1 MIPRPQIDFQ
11 RTPVTLIVAAVAV
24 ALELA
29 SMLRPELRDYYLD
42 DLKLGML
49 STIWE
54 GEVWR
59 PLTSS
64 LLHVNLIHAA
74 FNVYWLVTFGTV
86 LEPYFG
92 SYRYFGLLVLL
103 AYVSAMPQFLL
114 SNLDTPLDAQHGAVG
129 LSGVGYGLFGLL
141 WVGRRWRT
149 DFGDVCN
156 DDTVRLFVLW
166 FFLCVALTY
175 LHIMP
180 IGNVAHGAGLLFGA
194 LYAEA
199 ALARRRRRLW
209 IAAAAI
215 ASLLVLATVI
225 AAPGHPLYQKHRD
238 EQQRREIW
246 HAIQQLRR
254 PGQPEP

>member
-29 SMLRPELRDYYLD
+29 CTLRPELREYYQR

-49 STIWE
+49 STIWS

-64 LLHVNLIHAA
+64 LLHVNLMHAA

-92 SYRYFGLLVLL
+92 SYRYLGLLVLL

-114 SNLDTPLDAQHGAVG
+114 SNLDTPLDAQRTAVG

-149 DFGDVCN
+149 DFRDVCN

-175 LHIMP
+175 LHLMP
-180 IGNVAHGAGLLFGA
+180 VGNVAHGAGLLFGA
-194 LYAEA
+194 LYAA
-199 ALARRRRRLW
+199 AAFARRRRWLW
-209 IAAAAI
+209 ITAATV
-215 ASLLVLATVI
+215 ASLLMLATVI
-225 AAPGHPLYQKHRD
+225 AAPGFPIYEK
-238 EQQRREIW
+238 EKTAQRQLQMW
-246 HAIQQLRR
+246 QAIERLRP
-254 PGQPEP
+254 PGQPH